1 MLNQE
6 KSQFAKN
13 QMQLMFHQN
22 KTESNEKIIEEV
34 TETIIIIASKY
45 DTEITISF
53 NPLKEDNYIEMTS
66 TQNLT
71 SNQYYSDTFFAFYQ
85 EFLDY
90 TNEVEDKYRNFVTL
104 PSR

>member
-13 QMQLMFHQN
+13 QMQLMFHYN

-34 TETIIIIASKY
+34 TEAIIIIASKY

-53 NPLKEDNYIEMTS
+53 NPVKEDNYIEMTS

-71 SNQYYSDTFFAFYQ
+71 SNQYYSDTFFAFI
-85 EFLDY
+85 
-90 TNEVEDKYRNFVTL
+90 KNF
-104 PSR
+104 